1 MIRLIPKYTKR
12 DDPLEEATWGY
23 LIIEFSSKNL
33 SRHLDAGSG
42 YDYAEWFAETLPY
55 VLSEPYSTDE
65 EWAIDHVLDGIAFCM
80 KDDLN
85 IAIATPDGVKVVVP
99 KSEYIKSVTNFIDSI
114 LQRIKHLPLTPLPS
128 IWEEAKLKLRKGS
141 NNAHTIPQA

>member
-1 MIRLIPKYTKR
+1 MIRLIPKHTKR

-23 LIIEFSSKNL
+23 LIIEFSGKNL
-33 SRHLDAGSG
+33 SRHLDVGSG

-55 VLSEPYSTDE
+55 VLSESYSTDE
-65 EWAIDHVLDGIAFCM
+65 EWAIDHVLDGIAFYM

-85 IAIATPDGVKVVVP
+85 IEITAPDGTKAVVP

-114 LQRIKHLPLTPLPS
+114 LQRIRPLPLPPLPS
-128 IWEEAKLKLRKGS
+128 IWEEAKLKLRKG
-141 NNAHTIPQA
+141 